1 MADRW
6 FYAHDGK
13 RIGPFSGRQLHDLAS
28 AGEILITDTIWKE
41 GVDRGVVAARVKYLF
56 GITSSEAAPVSAA
69 SLATET
75 TPAGPADPI
84 QPLSPESAAVH
95 SGPVEGTA
103 VAEAPAGDAQAIPD
117 TVELQPEAQLAPP
130 AAPPPAPPKKPVKKG
145 RAIAVKGAIIVSQDG
160 TSAKY
165 KHKCPVCSSEGSS
178 WNSMRITAG
187 VVRAV
192 FFCTKC
198 SKKRDVEI
206 QCSMR

>member
-13 RIGPFSGRQLHDLAS
+13 RIGPFSGLQLHNLAS

-41 GVDRGVVAARVKYLF
+41 GVDRGVAAARVKNLF
-56 GITSSEAAPVSAA
+56 DVTSEVAPVRTA

-75 TPAGPADPI
+75 TPAGLADPVPP
-84 QPLSPESAAVH
+84 PLPEYAAVH
-95 SGPVEGTA
+95 SGPVEGTT
-103 VAEAPAGDAQAIPD
+103 VAEAPLGDAQAIPD
-117 TVELQPEAQLAPP
+117 TVELQPEAQQAPP
-130 AAPPPAPPKKPVKKG
+130 APTPPAPPKKPVKKG
-145 RAIAVKGAIIVSQDG
+145 RATAVKGAIIVSQDG
-160 TSAKY
+160 TNAKY
-165 KHKCPVCSSEGSS
+165 KNKCPVCSTEGTS
-178 WNSMRITAG
+178 WHSMRITPS
-187 VVRAV
+187 VMRAV